1 LEKKPQAGSIVPVFQ
16 RYFKVVMSGTRG
28 SRARILRPCMEPA
41 RCRAARGEHRAARGE
56 PDADNPRYQ
65 GMRHE
70 EYTMEL
76 FLAVG
81 LIGAILA
88 GAAGLFEARPSSAAS
103 PPPAEM
109 ARLEPVRVVGTPF
122 VPNIRPRER

>member
-1 LEKKPQAGSIVPVFQ
+1 
-16 RYFKVVMSGTRG
+16 
-28 SRARILRPCMEPA
+28 
-41 RCRAARGEHRAARGE
+41 
-56 PDADNPRYQ
+56 
-65 GMRHE
+65 MRNE

-81 LIGAILA
+81 LIGVILA
-88 GAAGLFEARPSSAAS
+88 GGAGLFEARPSSAARLSSAAS

-122 VPNIRPRER
+122 VPNVRPSER

>member
-1 LEKKPQAGSIVPVFQ
+1 
-16 RYFKVVMSGTRG
+16 
-28 SRARILRPCMEPA
+28 
-41 RCRAARGEHRAARGE
+41 
-56 PDADNPRYQ
+56 
-65 GMRHE
+65 MRNE

-81 LIGAILA
+81 LIGVILVS
-88 GAAGLFEARPSSAAS
+88 GAGLFEARPSSAAS

-122 VPNIRPRER
+122 VPNVKPSER

>member
-1 LEKKPQAGSIVPVFQ
+1 MELVPT
-16 RYFKVVMSGTRG
+16 SGATELG
-28 SRARILRPCMEPA
+28 
-41 RCRAARGEHRAARGE
+41 
-56 PDADNPRYQ
+56 ADNTRYRR
-65 GMRHE
+65 MRNE

-88 GAAGLFEARPSSAAS
+88 GAAGLFEARSSSAAS
-103 PPPAEM
+103 PPPTEM

-122 VPNIRPRER
+122 VPNVRPRALAQLAGSGAPAVRTRRSAFCRT

>member
-1 LEKKPQAGSIVPVFQ
+1 MEKEPQPRSIVPVVP
-16 RYFKVVMSGTRG
+16 RYVKVVMARFCGFA
-28 SRARILRPCMEPA
+28 RACTELRPGKT
-41 RCRAARGEHRAARGE
+41 RW
-56 PDADNPRYQ
+56 D

-81 LIGAILA
+81 LIAATLA
-88 GAAGLFEARPSSAAS
+88 GAAGLFETRPSSAANT
-103 PPPAEM
+103 PPAEI

-122 VPNIRPRER
+122 VPNIKPSER

>member
-1 LEKKPQAGSIVPVFQ
+1 
-16 RYFKVVMSGTRG
+16 
-28 SRARILRPCMEPA
+28 
-41 RCRAARGEHRAARGE
+41 
-56 PDADNPRYQ
+56 
-65 GMRHE
+65 MRHE

-88 GAAGLFEARPSSAAS
+88 GAAGLFETRQSSAAS
-103 PPPAEM
+103 TRSTEPAEM

-122 VPNIRPRER
+122 VPNVRPSER

>member
-1 LEKKPQAGSIVPVFQ
+1 MRSFQ
-16 RYFKVVMSGTRG
+16 S
-28 SRARILRPCMEPA
+28 
-41 RCRAARGEHRAARGE
+41 AANAE
-56 PDADNPRYQ
+56 PDADNTRYQ
-65 GMRHE
+65 GMRNE

-81 LIGAILA
+81 LIGVMLA

-103 PPPAEM
+103 SASSPPPAEV

-122 VPNIRPRER
+122 VPNVRPSER